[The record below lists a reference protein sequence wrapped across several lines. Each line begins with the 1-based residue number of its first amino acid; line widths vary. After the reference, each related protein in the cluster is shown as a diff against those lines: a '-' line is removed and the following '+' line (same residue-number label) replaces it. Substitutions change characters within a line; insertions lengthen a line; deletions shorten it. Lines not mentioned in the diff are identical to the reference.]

1 MGVVQKAILVH
12 PKLTISSKLLYCYI
26 ASHGAVVTTTKEDI
40 AKSLNVKSSSI
51 DNAMSQLCSFGL
63 LSVQLGQQMSITP
76 HHILEEQE
84 VKLIKQKT
92 DDLPSRNADFDM
104 YLDILNRTLNK
115 RYRGNQS
122 VKSKFAARLKD
133 GFTLK
138 DFEEAI
144 TNASKTEFH
153 SGNKYMYLT
162 PEFFTRPDK
171 LDMYLNLRGQVKKVG
186 TDSFGQTNL
195 LSL

>member
-1 MGVVQKAILVH
+1 MGVVQKSILVH

-26 ASHGAVVTTTKEDI
+26 ASHGAVVTTTKEEI

-51 DNAMSQLCSFGL
+51 DNAISQLCSFGL
-63 LSVQLGQQMSITP
+63 LSVQLGQQMKITP
-76 HHILEEQE
+76 HHILEDQE
-84 VKLIKQKT
+84 VKQIKQKT
-92 DDLPSRNADFDM
+92 DDNRSSNADFDL
-104 YLDILNRTLNK
+104 YLNLLNSILVK

-122 VKSKFAARLKD
+122 VKAKFAARLKE

-171 LDMYLNLRGQVKKVG
+171 LDMYLNLRGQVKKIG
-186 TDSFGQTNL
+186 SDSFGQTNL